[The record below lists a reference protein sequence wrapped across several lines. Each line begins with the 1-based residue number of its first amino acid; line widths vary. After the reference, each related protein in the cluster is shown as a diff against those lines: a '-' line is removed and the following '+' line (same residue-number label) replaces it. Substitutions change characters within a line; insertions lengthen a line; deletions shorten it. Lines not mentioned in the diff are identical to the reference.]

1 MLKRWIVRIKPNVV
15 KDVQNRAKTPIEIE
29 KTFFDL
35 LKDLELNGPAID
47 RPNYRKLKNQGKGID
62 LRHCHLKKGRPT
74 WVACWEVESENLI
87 IEVYYVGTHEKA
99 PY

>member
-1 MLKRWIVRIKPNVV
+1 MRWIVRIKSRIV
-15 KDVQNRAKTPIEIE
+15 KDIQNRVKTPIEIE
-29 KTFFDL
+29 KAFIDL

-47 RPNYRKLKNQGKGID
+47 WPNYGKLKNQGQGID
-62 LRHCHLKKGRPT
+62 RRHCHLKKGRPT
-74 WVACWEVESENLI
+74 WVACWEVESENYI

>member
-1 MLKRWIVRIKPNVV
+1 MGWIVRIKSRIV
-15 KDVQNRAKTPIEIE
+15 KDIQNRAKTPIEIE
-29 KTFFDL
+29 RAFIDF

-47 RPNYRKLKNQGKGID
+47 WPNYGKLKNQGQGID
-62 LRHCHLKKGRPT
+62 RRHCHLKKGRPT
-74 WVACWEVESENLI
+74 WVACWEVESENYF